1 MIIKHCPECK
11 SANIKFS
18 SRRRYFSKSAGC
30 LLIVLL
36 FCLVIYGLKDEDPDR
51 VVLLGVCLS
60 IVLISLF
67 LSMGSYYLIK
77 GILTKETGYRCK
89 FCNNSFQNPILL
101 TKSSTLLLKEIA
113 RRENG

>member
-18 SRRRYFSKSAGC
+18 SRRRYFFKSAGC
-30 LLIVLL
+30 LLIVVL
-36 FCLVIYGLKDEDPDR
+36 FCLIIYGLKDEDPDR

-60 IVLISLF
+60 MVLICLF
-67 LSMGSYYLIK
+67 LSMSIYYLIK

-89 FCNNSFQNPILL
+89 FCNNSFQNPILSD
-101 TKSSTLLLKEIA
+101 KSTTLLLKEIA
-113 RRENG
+113 RRGDG